1 MASSLACS
9 SKFLDALEGN
19 NRGRPPVWMMR
30 QAGRYLPEYQQL
42 RTSRSLYDMFHDP
55 KTACEVTL
63 QPIRRFGLDAAILF
77 ADILLILECLGLK
90 PCFPPE
96 GGARVDGDLNNLQP
110 NPHAVDS
117 VFETIRLLIP
127 KLDVPLI
134 GFAGGPFTV
143 ATYAIEEM
151 KKRAELPKTKGW
163 LYRDPA
169 SFHELLEKITAVTI
183 TYLKGQIEC
192 GARAIQLFDSWA
204 GILAPVEFEAF
215 SLHYLSQ
222 IVEALRPTP
231 VIIFCRGSSHYA
243 EQIAAIA
250 PAGISLDWGR
260 PVHEVR
266 RLVGPDI
273 TLQGNLDP
281 AILKAPPDEVR
292 ARTRH
297 MLDSMRNDPAYIA
310 GLGHGMLPDIP
321 LSGAHAFVE
330 TVQNY
335 E

>member
-1 MASSLACS
+1 
-9 SKFLDALEGN
+9 
-19 NRGRPPVWMMR
+19 
-30 QAGRYLPEYQQL
+30 
-42 RTSRSLYDMFHDP
+42 MFHDP
-55 KTACEVTL
+55 EVACEVTL
-63 QPIRRFGLDAAILF
+63 QPLRRFGMDAAILF

-163 LYRDPA
+163 LYRDPK
-169 SFHELLEKITAVTI
+169 SFHELMAKITEVTI
-183 TYLKGQIEC
+183 TYLKGQIVA
-192 GARAIQLFDSWA
+192 GASAIQLFDSWA
-204 GILAPVEFEAF
+204 GVLAPAEFEAF
-215 SLHYLSQ
+215 SLQYLSQ
-222 IVEALRPTP
+222 IIEALRPTP
-231 VIIFCRGSSHYA
+231 VIIFCRGSSLYA
-243 EQIAAIA
+243 ERIAGIK

-260 PVHEVR
+260 PVDQVR
-266 RLVGPDI
+266 KAVGPDI
-273 TLQGNLDP
+273 ALQGNLDP
-281 AILKAPPDEVR
+281 AILKAPPKEV
-292 ARTRH
+292 ARRTQYL
-297 MLDSMRNDPAYIA
+297 LDSMRDDPAYIA

-321 LSGAHAFVE
+321 TEGAAAFID
-330 TVQNY
+330 TIKNFK
-335 E
+335 